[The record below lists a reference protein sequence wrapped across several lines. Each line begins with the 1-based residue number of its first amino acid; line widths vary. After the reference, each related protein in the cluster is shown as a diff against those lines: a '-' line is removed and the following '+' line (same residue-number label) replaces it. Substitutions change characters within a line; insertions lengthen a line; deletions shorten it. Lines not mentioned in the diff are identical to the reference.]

1 MLNEKVPY
9 LVNLFSG
16 TEIMASKLIR
26 NAVCIFSVVVFLLPN
41 GAVYYSFSI

>member
-16 TEIMASKLIR
+16 TEITASELIR
-26 NAVCIFSVVVFLLPN
+26 KVVSVFSVVVFLLPD
-41 GAVYYSFSI
+41 GGVYYSSSI

>member
-16 TEIMASKLIR
+16 TEIMASELIR
-26 NAVCIFSVVVFLLPN
+26 NVVCVFSGVVFLFLM
-41 GAVYYSFSI
+41 GFTTVSVHK

>member
-16 TEIMASKLIR
+16 TEIMVSELIR
-26 NAVCIFSVVVFLLPN
+26 NVVCVFSVVVFLFPN
-41 GAVYYSFSI
+41 GGVYYSFST